1 MFRKPNRIIFV
12 NAHISHYYM
21 NNPYPS
27 TLLEN
32 AVNEFAKLP
41 GIGKKSA
48 LRLVLHLLRQDEAKV
63 LNFAEAIVKL
73 KQEVK
78 YCKMCHNISDTELCE
93 ICSDDSRNK
102 SLICVVENIKE
113 VMAIERTGQFKGLY
127 HVLGGIISPIDG
139 IGPSDI
145 EIASLEERVKIGEIE
160 ELVLALS
167 ATMEGD
173 TTNFYIFRKLQP
185 HNVKVSII
193 ARGVSIGDE
202 IEYADEVTLGRSIL
216 NRTPFDESYKL
227 ASK

>member
-1 MFRKPNRIIFV
+1 M
-12 NAHISHYYM
+12 NAHISHYSM
-21 NNPYPS
+21 NSPYPS

-48 LRLVLHLLRQDEAKV
+48 LRLVLHLLRQDEVKV
-63 LNFAEAIVKL
+63 VNFAEAIVKL

-78 YCKMCHNISDTELCE
+78 YCKKCNNISDTDLCE
-93 ICSDDSRNK
+93 ICADGSRNK
-102 SLICVVENIKE
+102 SLVCVVENIKE

>member
-1 MFRKPNRIIFV
+1 
-12 NAHISHYYM
+12 M
-21 NNPYPS
+21 NSPYPS

-48 LRLVLHLLRQDEAKV
+48 LRLVLHLLRQDEVKV
-63 LNFAEAIVKL
+63 VNFAEAIVKL

-78 YCKMCHNISDTELCE
+78 YCKKCNNISDTDLCE
-93 ICSDDSRNK
+93 ICADGSRNK

-139 IGPSDI
+139 IGPSDL
-145 EIASLEERVKIGEIE
+145 EIASLEERVKRGEIE

-185 HNVKVSII
+185 YNLKVSII

-227 ASK
+227 GSK

>member
-1 MFRKPNRIIFV
+1 
-12 NAHISHYYM
+12 M
-21 NNPYPS
+21 NSPYPS

-48 LRLVLHLLRQDEAKV
+48 LRLVLHLLRQDEVKV
-63 LNFAEAIVKL
+63 VNFAEAIVKL

-78 YCKMCHNISDTELCE
+78 YCKKCNNISDTDLCE
-93 ICSDDSRNK
+93 ICADGSRNK
-102 SLICVVENIKE
+102 SLVCVVENIKE